1 MKIIAQAFVL
11 SIFIS
16 GPVVAQDLVFHA
28 EDVAACLEGAT
39 GGDRRDCIGVAA
51 DACMIET
58 PGGSSTV
65 AMGGCLSRELEVWDG
80 MLNAAYG
87 DLMALYAANDA
98 EARAGG
104 WNAPEQV
111 PALKAMQRAWITYR
125 DARCD
130 FERAKWGGGTGQGPA
145 TAQCLMQ
152 LTAEQTFVLQDGMDG
167 LQ

>member
-1 MKIIAQAFVL
+1 MKTIAQAIGYSLLL
-11 SIFIS
+11 SGS
-16 GPVVAQDLVFHA
+16 AVAQDIVFH
-28 EDVAACLEGAT
+28 EEEIAACLEGAT

-51 DACMIET
+51 DACMIAT

-65 AMGGCLSRELEVWDG
+65 AMAGCLSRELEIWDG

-87 DLMALYAANDA
+87 DLMALYQANDS
-98 EARAGG
+98 EAQAGG
-104 WNAPEQV
+104 WNAPEQA